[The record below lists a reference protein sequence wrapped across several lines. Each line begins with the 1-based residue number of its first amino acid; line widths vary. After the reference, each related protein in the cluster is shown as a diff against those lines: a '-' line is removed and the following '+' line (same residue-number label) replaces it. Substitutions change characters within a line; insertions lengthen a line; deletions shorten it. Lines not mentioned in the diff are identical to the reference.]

1 MRRAPYFFQIEGL
14 IAENK
19 IKRVDNL
26 LAVLEPVK
34 IEVCWKKD
42 DKEHQVEV
50 DLIPGIVLHPRW
62 REATKEEKEEWKDLS
77 PEELLARKVIRRN
90 RKLLVLRIEQIKDL
104 RAAMRQTLRHIPAT
118 LVARQVKIGKEEVFL
133 AGDTY
138 VIDDCITKLNELI
151 ADFSRARKISSRL
164 TENVIKRLTRIGQTL
179 EENRGIYIKE
189 ALVSIKN
196 AEKWLKLMEVYER
209 KISQCYLRLGKLAMN
224 LEELLRSGKLT
235 LEKLV
240 VIANEAYGIRN
251 YLIAEILFNPYYERI
266 QTPEFQS
273 LRRIKEHAK
282 KGREKTVFNSI
293 KKAMAKLEAIAIGE
307 KPSREELKEKRA
319 VIS

>member
-196 AEKWLKLMEVYER
+196 AEK
-209 KISQCYLRLGKLAMN
+209 
-224 LEELLRSGKLT
+224 
-235 LEKLV
+235 
-240 VIANEAYGIRN
+240 
-251 YLIAEILFNPYYERI
+251 
-266 QTPEFQS
+266 
-273 LRRIKEHAK
+273 
-282 KGREKTVFNSI
+282 
-293 KKAMAKLEAIAIGE
+293 
-307 KPSREELKEKRA
+307 
-319 VIS
+319 